1 MGSVLQTSVQPQG
14 LPACF
19 NLGLNLILTMEA
31 TEAPIE
37 PEDDGLFAEFIAKC
51 PALKD
56 KDEETCYKEIFR
68 CFDSARKGF
77 VSIEEFREYFVKV
90 QGQVQM
96 TDAEIDLLIKDIDKN
111 DDKKVDFGEFWNFML
126 K

>member
-1 MGSVLQTSVQPQG
+1 MDES
-14 LPACF
+14 
-19 NLGLNLILTMEA
+19 
-31 TEAPIE
+31 EAPRE
-37 PEDDGLFAEFIAKC
+37 PEDDGCFAEFVAKC

-77 VSIEEFREYFVKV
+77 VLIEEFREYFVKV
-90 QGQVQM
+90 QSEVGM
-96 TDAEIDLLIKDIDKN
+96 TEAEMDLLIKDIDKN
-111 DDKKVDFGEFWNFML
+111 DDKKVDFGEFWAWML